1 MPAPP
6 RASLFFPAY
15 FPLSFQDRYRT
26 KTPHPSP
33 SPPFRRAAAHILDDA
48 RRYVSG
54 LVRRQDREIARTI
67 ANKLLGI
74 LTARSTIISPDASL
88 DYVTALARVRVR
100 LQIEVADIQPA
111 INSRVFGC
119 VSWRDIG
126 SFSHQN
132 VPDLFSIPGAPHYPT
147 SLGLIDIDERF
158 SLSSESVL
166 WTSAHRLAISI
177 LSDVSEWILTFVS
190 IYAKMEHIGA
200 GRYLC
205 NRYNTFS

>member
-119 VSWRDIG
+119 VS
-126 SFSHQN
+126 
-132 VPDLFSIPGAPHYPT
+132 
-147 SLGLIDIDERF
+147 
-158 SLSSESVL
+158 
-166 WTSAHRLAISI
+166 
-177 LSDVSEWILTFVS
+177 
-190 IYAKMEHIGA
+190 
-200 GRYLC
+200 
-205 NRYNTFS
+205 